1 MKSALRREVLPA
13 KEVSERVD
21 SLFYLHMTYLLSR
34 RAAFL
39 SSFAATLLVVA
50 MLAVCAPAYADNG
63 NATSTDGA
71 PGANAGQVI
80 ATSSNGTGGKHDVGG
95 AIVTGDA
102 TATTSAQNNV
112 NLNDVGNA
120 DSPCTPRDVDQN
132 GGCLTSSAYTATSSN
147 DALVGNIAS
156 STASTGANTA
166 DGGQGLATVVTGN
179 AFAFANVINLIN
191 TNIFNSQGLL
201 LFLNQIFSTGLDL
214 RDFNLNYF
222 FDGQAGNS
230 PTVNKDTGQ
239 PQCTLLTCPTS
250 SAINVLSGNTATV
263 TNSVIVR
270 ADAGGNTASTTDTGD
285 ASIGTGN
292 AYAAANVVNLVN
304 TNIVNSSYLLA
315 SFNNFGDLDGDITLP
330 GDDFFSKLFA
340 HGGSAPDMNSSSYAV
355 NNTNQL
361 GLTGTTTTNADTG
374 ANTASTTGTGS
385 GLVTTGNAYSKS
397 NTYTDANKNYVGG
410 TSAFF
415 MFRVAGEWTGNV
427 KSLPDGLH
435 FKRMYDAVDH
445 NGIFSTS
452 TLVLVT
458 NENTDKESVPVGDPN
473 GLQNPEG
480 APGANCTPP
489 QDQNLQPG
497 EAPVPV
503 NNCSNSSSFLASSTN
518 AAAVDNN
525 VDVAANTGHNMAFTK
540 DGDAHV
546 ISGDAYA
553 IANVVNLINTNIV
566 GRNWIFA
573 LFNVLGNWNG
583 NISFGRSSLQLDAK
597 TTAASVL
604 PGADVTYSF
613 TITNNG
619 DRDADD
625 ITLKADFDHS
635 LLSFTDSEGVPT
647 DSGRQWHIP
656 TVRRGQSQTFT
667 YTAHVGSS
675 IPSGTARTIP
685 VAASVLSDGSGANAQ
700 ASFTLATLNVVSPP
714 SSGGGGGGG
723 RSSSPK
729 TVNKSADAL
738 PVPASSSKEPSVT
751 VDKTVVRVGTTT
763 PTTVD
768 YKVVVTN
775 AKDAGPLYGAK
786 LADTLFNPDG
796 SIMYNRSW
804 DLQDLASGDQITL
817 TYSVEFSTTTAI
829 AAGTYRNIASV
840 TGEKFKLGSGQAM
853 LPALGEGTVSFGT
866 GGMVLGAAT
875 DCSLA
880 VNQAL
885 NYGMRNP
892 EVIKLQ
898 SFLNAQQG
906 SGLPV
911 TGFFG
916 PMTRAAVSAF
926 QTAFSSDILAPLGLA
941 HPTGTVGG
949 MTMRKIRDLACTD
962 SAAASSTPAL

>member
-1 MKSALRREVLPA
+1 
-13 KEVSERVD
+13 
-21 SLFYLHMTYLLSR
+21 MTYLLSK

-39 SSFAATLLVVA
+39 GSFAAAL
-50 MLAVCAPAYADNG
+50 LAVALFALSAPAHADNG

-80 ATSSNGTGGKHDVGG
+80 ATSSDGTGGLHDVGG
-95 AIVTGDA
+95 SIQTGDA
-102 TATTSAQNNV
+102 TATTSAQNNI
-112 NLNDVGNA
+112 NINDVGDA
-120 DSPCTPRDVDQN
+120 DSSCTPEDVSEN
-132 GGCLTSSAYTATSSN
+132 GGCLTSSAFNATSSN
-147 DALVGNIAS
+147 DALVGNFAS

-166 DGGQGLATVVTGN
+166 DGGQGTTTIVTGT
-179 AFAFANVINLIN
+179 AFAFANILNLIN

-201 LFLNQIFSTGLDL
+201 LFLNQIFPTGLDL
-214 RDFNLNYF
+214 RSYNLDYF

-230 PTVNKDTGQ
+230 PTVNEDTGK

-270 ADAGGNTASTTDTGD
+270 ADAGGNTASTTDDGDADISTGD
-285 ASIGTGN
+285 

-304 TNIVNSSYLLA
+304 TNIINSSYLLA

-330 GDDFFSKLFA
+330 GDDFFDKLFA
-340 HGGSAPDMNSSSYAV
+340 HSGSAPEMNSSTYGV

-361 GLTGTTTTNADTG
+361 GLTGTTTTSADTG
-374 ANTASTTGTGS
+374 SNTASTTGEGS
-385 GLVTTGNAYSKS
+385 GLVATGDAYSKS
-397 NTYTDANKNYVGG
+397 NTFTDANNNYVGG

-427 KSLPDGLH
+427 KSLPSGLH
-435 FKRMYDAVDH
+435 FSRVYDAVNH
-445 NGIFSTS
+445 GGVFSTS

-458 NENTDKESVPVGDPN
+458 NEDTDDENVPVGDPN
-473 GLQNPEG
+473 GLQDPES
-480 APGANCTPP
+480 AATANCQEPRPDHPEDT
-489 QDQNLQPG
+489 
-497 EAPVPV
+497 PV
-503 NNCSNSSSFLASSTN
+503 NNCFNSSSFLASSTN
-518 AAAVDNN
+518 AAAVGNN
-525 VDVAANTGHNMAFTK
+525 VDVSASTGHNQAFTEN
-540 DGDAHV
+540 GDAHV
-546 ISGDAYA
+546 ITGDAYA
-553 IANVVNLINTNIV
+553 IANVINLVNTNIV

-583 NISFGRSSLQLDAK
+583 DITFGRSDLALDAK
-597 TTAASVL
+597 TTAASVA
-604 PGADVTYSF
+604 PGADVTYDF

-625 ITLKADFDHS
+625 ITLKADFDKN
-635 LLSFTDSEGVPT
+635 LLNFTDADGTPT

-667 YTAHVGSS
+667 YTARVGSIPQGTS
-675 IPSGTARTIP
+675 IPVP
-685 VAASVLSDGSGANAQ
+685 VAASVRSDGAGAQAQ
-700 ASFTLATLNVVSPP
+700 ASFTLALLNVISAP
-714 SSGGGGGGG
+714 SSHGGGGGGNG
-723 RSSSPK
+723 SRPK
-729 TVNKSADAL
+729 TVNKADNAL
-738 PVPASSSKEPSVT
+738 PVPASSKDEPSVT
-751 VDKTVVRVGTTT
+751 VDKTIVRVSTTT

-817 TYSVEFSTTTAI
+817 TYSVEFATSTSP
-829 AAGTYRNIASV
+829 GTYRNFASV
-840 TGEKFKLGSGQAM
+840 TGEKFKLGSGEPM
-853 LPALGEGTVSFGT
+853 LPAFGQNTVTIGTVGA
-866 GGMVLGAAT
+866 VLGAAT

-880 VNQAL
+880 VNQTL
-885 NYGMRNP
+885 SYGMNNP
-892 EVIKLQ
+892 EVVKLQ
-898 SFLNAQQG
+898 NFLNARQG

-916 PMTRAAVSAF
+916 PMTRAAVNVF
-926 QTAFSSDILAPLGLA
+926 QATFSSEILAPLGLL
-941 HPTGTVGG
+941 HPTGTVAG
-949 MTMRKIRDLACTD
+949 MTQKKIRDLACAD
-962 SAAASSTPAL
+962 SGAAATTTPAL